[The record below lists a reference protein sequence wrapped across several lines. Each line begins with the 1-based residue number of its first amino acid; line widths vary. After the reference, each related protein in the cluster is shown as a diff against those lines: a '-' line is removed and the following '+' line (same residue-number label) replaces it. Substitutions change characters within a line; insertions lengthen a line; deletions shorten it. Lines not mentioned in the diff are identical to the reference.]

1 MSLALTFHILAAVIW
16 IGGMFFAHV
25 VLRPS
30 AGILDLPTRLTLWA
44 RVLERFFGW
53 VWLSITALLLS
64 GFAMVFIGYGG
75 FAILPP
81 NISLMMAVGVLM
93 AAIFTYIYFVP
104 WQGLR
109 RGVAAADWPG
119 AEQSIKKIRQ
129 LVGLNLLLG
138 LATVVLAG
146 AGAFLS

>member
-16 IGGMFFAHV
+16 VGGMFFAHV

-30 AGILDLPTRLTLWA
+30 AGALDLPTRLMLWD
-44 RVLERFFGW
+44 RVLGRFFMW
-53 VWLSITALLLS
+53 VWLSIAALLLS

-75 FAILPP
+75 FALLPP
-81 NISLMMAVGVLM
+81 NISLMMGVGVLM
-93 AAIFTYIYFVP
+93 AAIFTYVYFGP
-104 WQGLR
+104 WQALR

-119 AEQSIKKIRQ
+119 AEHGIRKIRR

-138 LATVVLAG
+138 LVTVVLAA
-146 AGAFLS
+146 AGAYFS